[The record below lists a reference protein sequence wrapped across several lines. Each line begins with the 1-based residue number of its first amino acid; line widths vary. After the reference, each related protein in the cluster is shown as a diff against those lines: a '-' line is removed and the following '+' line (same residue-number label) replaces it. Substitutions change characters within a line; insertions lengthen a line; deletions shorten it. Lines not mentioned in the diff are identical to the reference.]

1 MFKAEEKKKK
11 GKREE
16 VEGEVWFVVKMVW
29 IVIGRPARDP
39 RHPPTRSTGG
49 RAEGSHDL
57 STISSFDACASV
69 QHVPCQAPVRP
80 PPRLTRR
87 NPSFPEETS
96 TSRCSFDIP
105 PHGAKDHTERVSSR
119 VCHPRTETH
128 CMMTMT
134 MTMTRL
140 YDRSFS
146 NFLPSL
152 FLPI

>member
-57 STISSFDACASV
+57 SMVDACASV
-69 QHVPCQAPVRP
+69 QDVPCQAPVRP
-80 PPRLTRR
+80 PLRSTRSIRRSRRRRRRVDVRSIFHPTARKTTR
-87 NPSFPEETS
+87 NEML
-96 TSRCSFDIP
+96 
-105 PHGAKDHTERVSSR
+105 
-119 VCHPRTETH
+119 
-128 CMMTMT
+128 CMFATT
-134 MTMTRL
+134 
-140 YDRSFS
+140 Y
-146 NFLPSL
+146 
-152 FLPI
+152 